1 MAWTHQSARIL
12 AAVMLLCLT
21 GRSGLWAQEQD
32 ELEYRMELGGA
43 LGTCFYLGDANKTPF
58 ADLSAMCGV
67 VLRRIFNPRMCV
79 KGNIAMGH
87 IRGSSSGYFL
97 PTAPDSGTPEG
108 GTPCTVSFS
117 RNVIDVGA
125 QFEMNFWAY
134 GMSGGYKENSR
145 ITPYALAGMGI
156 TVGMGGGGSTCGAL
170 NLPIGVGVKYKVRPR
185 LNLGLEW
192 TMRFTTSD
200 NLDDTGKSTTLAH
213 PYGIKSVGLKNKDCY
228 SFTMVYV
235 TYDLSPKYRKCNNE

>member
-1 MAWTHQSARIL
+1 MAWTYQPTRLL
-12 AAVMLLCLT
+12 AAVTFLCLFSC
-21 GRSGLWAQEQD
+21 GVLRAQEQD
-32 ELEYRMELGGA
+32 ELEYRMELGVGV
-43 LGTCFYLGDANKTPF
+43 GTCFYLGDVNKTPF
-58 ADLSAMCGV
+58 SDLSAMGGV

-79 KGNIAMGH
+79 KGNVALGH
-87 IRGSSSGYFL
+87 IRGSSGGYFL
-97 PTAPDSGTPEG
+97 PNDPNSGTPEG

-134 GMSGGYKENSR
+134 GMSRGYKENSR

-170 NLPIGVGVKYKVRPR
+170 NLPVGVGVKYKVRPR

-200 NLDDTGKSTTLAH
+200 NLDDTGAGTTLMH
-213 PYGIKSVGLKNKDCY
+213 PYGVKSVGLKNKDCY
-228 SFTMVYV
+228 SFLMMSV